1 MDEFGP
7 DEQKWLDVLRAAD
20 EPSPEDRARVR
31 AVVLAG
37 IAGAGAGAAAGAAG
51 IAKSG
56 AVAKTAGAASLF
68 AGGWKIGVAVVSIVI
83 AGGAAAVMLGKA
95 SNDRA
100 VTSIDSTSTIAPRA
114 TLESEQ
120 AAQPASVVAP
130 EGMAAPKTI
139 TSTEIAQ
146 AAEPTIVRGADAPK
160 PLNSAPA
167 RAPIRSA
174 VSRPSKPA
182 PGDDV
187 EAELLLMTQAQR
199 SLERSD
205 PNGALATLAHHGRN
219 HPHGVFAV
227 EREGLRAIAS
237 CEAKR
242 AEGRSLAERFV
253 SHNPK
258 SPLVTRVRAA
268 CLSP

>member
-1 MDEFGP
+1 MDELGP

-20 EPSPEDRARVR
+20 EPRPEDRARVR
-31 AVVLAG
+31 AAVLGG
-37 IAGAGAGAAAGAAG
+37 IAGVGAAAGAAG

-68 AGGWKIGVAVVSIVI
+68 AGGWKIGVAVISIVI
-83 AGGAAAVMLGKA
+83 AGGAAAVMMAKT
-95 SNDRA
+95 SNDHTA
-100 VTSIDSTSTIAPRA
+100 ASVVSASTSAPRA
-114 TLESEQ
+114 SLESEQ
-120 AAQPASVVAP
+120 GAEPASAMAP
-130 EGMAAPKTI
+130 EGVEALEPV
-139 TSTEIAQ
+139 TSTETAQ
-146 AAEPTIVRGADAPK
+146 RADPTVVGGADAPK
-160 PLNSAPA
+160 PLTSAPA
-167 RAPIRSA
+167 RAPARSA
-174 VSRPSKPA
+174 VPRPSRPA

-199 SLERSD
+199 SLERGD

-219 HPHGVFAV
+219 HPHGAFAV